1 MCVRVC
7 VCVCVSC
14 CVVYGVAVDD
24 VMVVT
29 VVKAAKLDFCALTS
43 CFHLFSILDICS
55 LF

>member
-1 MCVRVC
+1 VC
-7 VCVCVSC
+7 VCVCVLC

-29 VVKAAKLDFCALTS
+29 VVKDAKVDFCAWTPR
-43 CFHLFSILDICS
+43 FHLFSSFDICA